1 MDFSPGHA
9 PANFA
14 YAADTKR
21 KTTFHLFFASAGGL
35 RLPLFRLYTE
45 EINFLLVQI
54 SFLFRNK
61 SLLESLLFKMKM
73 KSRPAVSHFL
83 FFLHGFSLL
92 QLSLTDEF

>member
-35 RLPLFRLYTE
+35 RLPRRKSHRETLKHIFQGLPKGKHALA
-45 EINFLLVQI
+45 NF
-54 SFLFRNK
+54 
-61 SLLESLLFKMKM
+61 
-73 KSRPAVSHFL
+73 VS
-83 FFLHGFSLL
+83 
-92 QLSLTDEF
+92 